1 MGLHV
6 GLDIGIASVG
16 WAVLDPDEH
25 RIVDLGVRTFQKAE
39 NPKDG
44 SSLALPRRLAR
55 SSRRRLSRRRA
66 RMSDFRDF
74 LAESGIVASDQ
85 LEITFIPAP
94 DEPTPYQL
102 RYEGLDRQLSA
113 REWAR
118 VLSQLCKRRG
128 YKSMKLAVDSSGK
141 NDDEGRVKSAI
152 AENAARMTERGYR
165 TFGEM
170 LWLDERFKE
179 SRRNRGDYK
188 GVASRNQIIE
198 EIRLLFEAQ
207 RSHGNPFAAASLED
221 RYLEILQQQ
230 QVILEGDAIRAK
242 VGKCSIDRVNP
253 RIPAACPTFERFR
266 LVDKLHNVR
275 YTLPGAGTRVP
286 LDKDQRDLVIE
297 KALGRTAKLTYA
309 DVRKI
314 CALPEQAR
322 FVGVRYGSD
331 ATDVSAEG
339 KERIPLPRAWHDI
352 RRALSDLPADTWENL
367 SGDIDRLDDIAEV
380 LTYYKYE
387 ESVIRELRS
396 LGLSDEVACALS
408 GLRFSGHGHL
418 SRQTLRSI
426 LPFMEEGLP
435 YSEACAAA
443 GFHHS
448 QRVHGERQ
456 EKLPPIPVEDV
467 RNPVVLRALAQTR
480 KVLNAII
487 REFGSIEELHIEFGR
502 DVARSH
508 EDRRKIEKAQKE
520 NRARNESVL
529 EDIEKEFGI
538 TSPRPLDIVKYKL
551 WKEQLHSCVY
561 SGDYIDPARMLSGEP
576 GIAEV
581 DHILPHSRSF
591 DDGFMNKVL
600 ATTTEN
606 RRKRERTPYEYLGG
620 DPQRWHEFEER
631 VLSMHLP
638 RPKRERL
645 LRADFDERA
654 SEEFRERNL
663 NDTRYIAR
671 QFKSFVEENLI
682 FVGDRKAPVVTVN
695 GRATAYL
702 RTAWR
707 LQKVRADG
715 DLHHALD
722 AAVIAATNR
731 SMIQQVSRFFSV
743 RPLRNP
749 HGEYI
754 DAATGEIVPAK
765 HVPEPWEGFAGE
777 LRERMGARWG
787 TDPFGELQHID
798 REAPRPILVSRMPS
812 RAVRGEIHKETVR
825 RIEGLDEKGLIRT
838 SKRVRIED
846 LTPRMLDNMVGRT
859 RDRELHEALAE
870 RLAAFGGDGK
880 KAFAEPFYKPSKPGR
895 KAPRVRAVRVY
906 DSPSSGGTEVRGGLA
921 DNSTMAR
928 TDVFERDGR
937 FYLVPVYLKD
947 TIKDELPMRAIVQ
960 GKPESEWREID
971 DSYRFVFS
979 LHLNDPIRLVRKSG
993 GSSVAIGGYYKGVN
1007 RSNACIDIEAHDASW
1022 KKQGQGVAMGVESF
1036 EKYSIDPLGRTAHLV
1051 RQEKRRGFSNGSG
1064 KQ

>member
-16 WAVLDPDEH
+16 WAVLDPGEC
-25 RIVDLGVRTFQKAE
+25 RIVDLGVRTFQRAE

-44 SSLALPRRLAR
+44 SPLALPRRLAR
-55 SSRRRLSRRRA
+55 SSRRRLKRRRA
-66 RMSDFRDF
+66 RMDAFRE
-74 LAESGIVASDQ
+74 LLTQSGILAPDQ
-85 LEITFIPAP
+85 LEMAFTPKP
-94 DEPTPYQL
+94 GEPTPYQL
-102 RYEGLDRQLSA
+102 RYEGLDRQLSP

-128 YKSMKLAVDSSGK
+128 YKSMKQVRDSSDK
-141 NDDEGRVKSAI
+141 DDEGRVKAAI
-152 AENAARMTERGYR
+152 AENAARMVERGYR

-170 LWLDERFKE
+170 LWLDERFAE

-188 GVASRNQIIE
+188 GVASREQVLD
-198 EIRLLFEAQ
+198 EIHLLFKAQ
-207 RSHGNPFAAASLED
+207 RAAGNFFASESLED
-221 RYLEILQQQ
+221 CYIEILQQQ
-230 QVILEGDAIRAK
+230 QLILEGDAIRAK

-275 YTLPGAGTRVP
+275 YTLPGAGRRIP
-286 LDKDQRDLVIE
+286 LDKDERDLVIE

-314 CALPEQAR
+314 CALPEAAR

-331 ATDVSAEG
+331 PTDVSAEG
-339 KERIPLPRAWHDI
+339 KEKIPLPRAWHDM
-352 RRALSDLPADTWENL
+352 RRALSGLPADAWENI
-367 SGDIDRLDDIAEV
+367 SSDIDRLDDIAEI
-380 LTYYKYE
+380 LTYYKYD
-387 ESVIRELRS
+387 ESVLRELS
-396 LGLSDEVACALS
+396 GLDVPGEVAFALS

-418 SRQTLRSI
+418 SRQTLRAI
-426 LPFMEEGLP
+426 LPFMEDGLP

-448 QRVHGERQ
+448 QRLQGQ
-456 EKLPPIPVEDV
+456 KQSKLPPIPVDDI

-487 REFGSIEELHIEFGR
+487 REFGPIEELHIEFGR
-502 DVARSH
+502 DVSRSYD
-508 EDRRKIEKAQKE
+508 DRRKIEKKQKE

-529 EDIEKEFGI
+529 EDIEKDLGI
-538 TSPRPLDIVKYKL
+538 ANPRPLDIVKYKL
-551 WKEQLHSCVY
+551 WKEQGGRCAY
-561 SGDYIDPARMLSGEP
+561 SGNYIDRARMLSGEA
-576 GIAEV
+576 GVAEV

-591 DDGFMNKVL
+591 DDSFMNKVL
-600 ATTTEN
+600 VTTTEN

-645 LRADFDERA
+645 LRTDFDERA

-671 QFKSFVEENLI
+671 YFKSFVEENLI
-682 FVGDRKAPVVTVN
+682 FAGDRKAPVVTVN

-702 RTAWR
+702 RTAWQ
-707 LQKVRADG
+707 LQKVRAEG

-722 AAVIAATNR
+722 AAVIAATTR

-749 HGEYI
+749 DGVYV
-754 DAATGEIVPAK
+754 DTTTGEIVPAK
-765 HVPEPWEGFAGE
+765 HVPEPWDGFADQ

-787 TDPFGELQHID
+787 QDPFGELRSIA
-798 REAPRPILVSRMPS
+798 ESTPRPILVSRMPN
-812 RAVRGEIHKETVR
+812 RTIRGEIHKETVR
-825 RIEGLDEKGLIRT
+825 RIEGLDDKGMIRT
-838 SKRVRIED
+838 SKRVRLED
-846 LTPRMLDNMVGRT
+846 LTMKMLDNMVGRT
-859 RDRELHEALAE
+859 RDRELYQALAE

-895 KAPRVRAVRVY
+895 EAPRVKAVRVY

-921 DNSTMAR
+921 DNSTMVR
-928 TDVFERDGR
+928 TDVFERGGR

-947 TIKDELPMRAIVQ
+947 TIVDELPKHAIVAF
-960 GKPESEWREID
+960 KPESQWREID
-971 DSYRFVFS
+971 DSYRFAFS

-993 GSSVAIGGYYKGVN
+993 GSSVAMGGYFKGVD
-1007 RSNACIDIEAHDASW
+1007 RSSACISLEAHDSSW
-1022 KKQGQGVAMGVESF
+1022 KKHGQGVAMGIESF

-1051 RQEKRRGFSNGSG
+1051 KQEKRRGFSNGSG